1 MARRWHVFVMLLDG
15 ILLLSG
21 EFVEMLQPMLRAYTI
36 LQTVL
41 LATILL
47 QPASKLL
54 PKHCNGSQ
62 LQYLPQCL
70 YFWFADLHQT
80 QNADLTKF
88 CSFAFLAY
96 KTPRAHGSTT
106 CSYSLLEIY
115 CYSAT
120 RFQTQNC
127 IYYCQKYSVLA
138 IHHANSAN
146 DSEKVNMDNIDGF
159 VRISQVESSTGI
171 TQGQKLSQITET
183 YSQTI

>member
-1 MARRWHVFVMLLDG
+1 M
-15 ILLLSG
+15 
-21 EFVEMLQPMLRAYTI
+21 
-36 LQTVL
+36 L